1 MQKQRR
7 FSSIWALR
15 IGIDA
20 RFNLE
25 LADASSVNPIKADLC
40 QIGKRKPASL
50 WHPLGVIYSVPVS
63 FSQEFAL
70 GQTIN
75 IAARVQSLADSR
87 AIFTTKSV
95 VENSQV
101 SKMLEASKLKLT
113 EQAAA
118 LRGVADRMTV
128 YQIP

>member
-1 MQKQRR
+1 M
-7 FSSIWALR
+7 
-15 IGIDA
+15 
-20 RFNLE
+20 
-25 LADASSVNPIKADLC
+25 
-40 QIGKRKPASL
+40 
-50 WHPLGVIYSVPVS
+50 PVS

-70 GQTIN
+70 DQTVN

-87 AIFTTKSV
+87 AIFATKSV

-128 YQIP
+128 YQIL

>member
-1 MQKQRR
+1 MSDRQAPTGEFMAPARVVYSAQCR
-7 FSSIWALR
+7 FHYHRNLR
-15 IGIDA
+15 LI
-20 RFNLE
+20 
-25 LADASSVNPIKADLC
+25 
-40 QIGKRKPASL
+40 QT
-50 WHPLGVIYSVPVS
+50 VI
-63 FSQEFAL
+63 
-70 GQTIN
+70 
-75 IAARVQSLADSR
+75 IAARVQSLVDSR
-87 AIFTTKSV
+87 AIFATKSV

>member
-1 MQKQRR
+1 MSDRQAPTGE
-7 FSSIWALR
+7 FMAP
-15 IGIDA
+15 A
-20 RFNLE
+20 R
-25 LADASSVNPIKADLC
+25 V
-40 QIGKRKPASL
+40 
-50 WHPLGVIYSVPVS
+50 VYSVPVS

-70 GQTIN
+70 DQAVN
-75 IAARVQSLADSR
+75 IAARVQSLVDSR
-87 AIFTTKSV
+87 AIFAIKSV

-113 EQAAA
+113 EQGAA